1 MKNDKKIIVLGLVF
15 ALLVFGTVI
24 SSNADQVLGPAA
36 NYNVFVLGNLNGHN
50 ADVEGNLAV
59 GGNMTTTVY
68 GVGHRNRG
76 FYDAA
81 LVVGGDAKLG
91 TGELQNGNLYY
102 GGSYTNTGGFNVQG
116 GTINKYSAAN
126 APIDFAA
133 AAAYFGDLSSSWGA
147 LDATAGSSAKNQ
159 WSKLTIN
166 AGAGVDGLAVVNMSV
181 TDFLNAWTTEI
192 IAAAGTTVLI
202 NVFGDSAIIQGQTQ
216 YSGGVTASNVMF
228 NFVDATSLTF
238 QQIGFSANM
247 IAVNATATIT
257 QGQMDGQF
265 IFGNLNQPGTGEFH
279 NNINF
284 NGDLPIPPN
293 VDPEDPSATPEP
305 ATLLILGLGMLGTGF
320 VARRRKTA

>member
-1 MKNDKKIIVLGLVF
+1 MKNDKKFIVLGLAF
-15 ALLVFGTVI
+15 ALLVFGAAL
-24 SSNADQVLGPAA
+24 SANADQVLGPAA

-59 GGNMTTTVY
+59 GRNMTTTVY
-68 GVGHRNRG
+68 GVGHKNRG

-81 LVVGGDAKLG
+81 LVVGGNASLG
-91 TGELQNGNLYY
+91 SGELQNGNFYY
-102 GGSYTNTGGFNVQG
+102 GGTYTNTGGFNVRG
-116 GTINKYSAAN
+116 GSINSFTVEN

-133 AAAYFGDLSSSWGA
+133 ATAYFGDLSSSWGD
-147 LDATAGSSAKNQ
+147 LNATAGSSTLNQ
-159 WSKLTIN
+159 YTKLTIN

-202 NVFGDSAIIQGQTQ
+202 NVFGDSALIQGQTQ

-238 QQIGFSANM
+238 QQINFSANM

-265 IFGNLNQPGTGEFH
+265 IFGNLEQPGTGEFH
-279 NNINF
+279 NNITF
-284 NGDLPIPPN
+284 NGDLPIPTPD
-293 VDPEDPSATPEP
+293 DPEDPSATPEP

-320 VARRRKTA
+320 VARRRRTV